1 MPSETRSAACADA
14 MNEFTRVLSAQS
26 DEDNRVEEQQSR
38 RMTVAVKQGDAAMQT
53 ESDRETIEDDVRE
66 IAERKQ
72 ADLALARMKAA
83 CKDSK

>member
-1 MPSETRSAACADA
+1 
-14 MNEFTRVLSAQS
+14 
-26 DEDNRVEEQQSR
+26 
-38 RMTVAVKQGDAAMQT
+38 MQT